1 MTHKTAQF
9 LQFRCHIPR
18 SSECG
23 SSRER
28 QKNEASTRLTV
39 LNKKVENV

>member
-1 MTHKTAQF
+1 MTDKTAQF
-9 LQFRCHIPR
+9 FTISPPNPH

-28 QKNEASTRLTV
+28 PKSEASTRLTI
-39 LNKKVENV
+39 LNEKVENV

>member
-23 SSRER
+23 SSRET
-28 QKNEASTRLTV
+28 QKPEASTRLTI
-39 LNKKVENV
+39 LDEKVENL

>member
-1 MTHKTAQF
+1 MTDKTAQF
-9 LQFRCHIPR
+9 FTISLPNPD

-28 QKNEASTRLTV
+28 QRNRGVHAP
-39 LNKKVENV
+39 LNPK